1 MKIRSGLLF
10 IAWIAGFLL
19 CSCSASR
26 NYDDMRSELNDF
38 VNDKDAEI
46 GVAVIIDGKDTVAV
60 NGDRQFP
67 MLSVYKFPI
76 SLALADVYRKNGIS
90 LDAPVEFGKDD
101 LHPDTYSPMTGK
113 LLAQGE
119 LPVDTMTMPACEL
132 LAYMLQQSDNNASDI
147 MLREAGGADA
157 VQDYLSGIGIGG
169 VNVRSSENEMHAD
182 NSLCYINSATPIAMA
197 ELLDRFDRCFTD
209 SVSVEIKRIIESCGT
224 GVDRLAKPLMEVNAV
239 IGHKTGTGFML
250 PDGRIMAVNDAG
262 YVHLPDGTRYSI
274 AVFVE
279 NSRYDMAATEALI
292 AEISSIVLKHI
303 NGK

>member
-1 MKIRSGLLF
+1 
-10 IAWIAGFLL
+10 
-19 CSCSASR
+19 
-26 NYDDMRSELNDF
+26 MRSELNDF

-90 LDAPVEFGKDD
+90 LDTPVEFGMDD
-101 LHPDTYSPMTGK
+101 LHLDTYSPMTGK

-119 LPVDTMTMPACEL
+119 LPVDTMTMPAREL

-157 VQDYLSGIGIGG
+157 VQDYLSGMGIGG

-197 ELLDRFDRCFTD
+197 ELFDRFDRCFTD

-279 NSRYDMAATEALI
+279 NSCYDMAATEALI

>member
-1 MKIRSGLLF
+1 
-10 IAWIAGFLL
+10 
-19 CSCSASR
+19 
-26 NYDDMRSELNDF
+26 MRSELNDF
-38 VNDKDAEI
+38 VNDKNAEI

-90 LDAPVEFGKDD
+90 LDSPVEFGKDD

-113 LLAQGE
+113 LLAQDE
-119 LPVDTMTMPACEL
+119 LPVDTLTMPAREL

-157 VQDYLSGIGIGG
+157 VQDYLSGMGIGG

-197 ELLDRFDRCFTD
+197 ELFDRFDRCFTD
-209 SVSVEIKRIIESCGT
+209 SVEIKRIIESCGT
-224 GVDRLAKPLMEVNAV
+224 GVDRLAKPLMEVNAE

-279 NSRYDMAATEALI
+279 NSRYDMATTEALI

>member
-10 IAWIAGFLL
+10 IAFIAGLLL

-26 NYDDMRSELNDF
+26 SYDDMLSELNDF
-38 VNDKDAEI
+38 VNGKDAEI

-60 NGDRQFP
+60 NGTRQFP

-90 LDAPVEFGKDD
+90 LDTPVEFGMDD
-101 LHPDTYSPMTGK
+101 LHPDTYSPMTGI
-113 LLAQGE
+113 LLAQYE
-119 LPVDTMTMPACEL
+119 LSVDTLAMPAREL

-147 MLREAGGADA
+147 MLREAGGAGA
-157 VQDYLSGIGIGG
+157 VQDYLSGIGVGG
-169 VNVRSSENEMHAD
+169 VNVRSSEDEMHAD
-182 NSLCYINSATPIAMA
+182 NRLCYINSATPLAMA
-197 ELLDRFDRCFTD
+197 ELFDRFDRCFTD
-209 SVSVEIKRIIESCGT
+209 SVSVEIKQIMESCNT
-224 GVDRLAKPLMEVNAV
+224 GIDRLAKPLMAVNAV

-262 YVHLPDGTRYSI
+262 YVHLPDCTRYAI
-274 AVFVE
+274 AVFIE

-303 NGK
+303 NRK

>member
-90 LDAPVEFGKDD
+90 FDTPVEFGKDD

-119 LPVDTMTMPACEL
+119 LPVDTMTMPAREL

-209 SVSVEIKRIIESCGT
+209 SVSVEIKRIMESCGT
-224 GVDRLAKPLMEVNAV
+224 GVDRLAKPLMEVNAE